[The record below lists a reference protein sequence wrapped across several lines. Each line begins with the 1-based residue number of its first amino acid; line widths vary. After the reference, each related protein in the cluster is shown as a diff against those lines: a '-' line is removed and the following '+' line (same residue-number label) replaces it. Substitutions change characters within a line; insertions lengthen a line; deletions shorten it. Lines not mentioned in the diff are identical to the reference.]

1 MVSKLLVFGG
11 NGFLGKRICQEA
23 VNNGFQVMSLSRSG
37 RPPKP
42 QSPRDKDWIGEV
54 QWEAADVF
62 DPLSY
67 NRHLR
72 DATDVVHSLGILLED
87 ESYKV
92 KVRNPLNKSFDLK
105 SLIPS
110 FGPNPLDK
118 KNPNFTYERMNK
130 ESALILAQAFRQALS
145 SNEDKRG
152 TMPTFTYISADK
164 GFPLIPKGYINSK
177 RQAEAEL
184 MRYESFFRPIL
195 VRPGFM
201 FDEYKTT
208 SDARSYVHNGLEL
221 LNCGNRVLLRN
232 KLHFVN
238 ELIRPTISTQQ
249 VSRSIVSKIKDP
261 SFSGILSLDSMLSM
275 S

>member
-23 VNNGFQVMSLSRSG
+23 VTNGFQVLSLSRSG
-37 RPPKP
+37 RAPKP
-42 QSPRDKDWIGEV
+42 QSSQDRHWIGEV

-62 DPLSY
+62 DPSTY
-67 NRHLR
+67 NRYLQ
-72 DATDVVHSLGILLED
+72 DATGVVHSLGILLED

-92 KVRNPLNKSFDLK
+92 KVKNPLNKSFDFK
-105 SLIPS
+105 SLIPP
-110 FGPNPLDK
+110 FGSNPLDK

-130 ESALILAQAFRQALS
+130 ESALILARAFRKSIESHENKL
-145 SNEDKRG
+145 K

-164 GFPLIPKGYINSK
+164 GFPLIPSGYINSK
-177 RQAEAEL
+177 RQAEVEL
-184 MRYESFFRPIL
+184 MNYEDVFRPIL
-195 VRPGFM
+195 MRPGFM

-208 SDARSYVHNGLEL
+208 ADARSLVHNGLEL
-221 LNCGNRVLLRN
+221 LNCSNRLLLRN
-232 KLHFVN
+232 KLQFVN

-261 SFSGILSLDSMLSM
+261 AFMGVVSLESMLNIN
-275 S
+275 